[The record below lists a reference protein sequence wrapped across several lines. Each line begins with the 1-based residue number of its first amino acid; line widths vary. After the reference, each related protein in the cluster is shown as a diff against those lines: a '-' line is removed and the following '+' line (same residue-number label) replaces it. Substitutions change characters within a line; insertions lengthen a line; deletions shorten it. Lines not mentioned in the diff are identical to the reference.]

1 MEEELS
7 YYPDFFF
14 MNQLHVGAASKSGA
28 EVKPI
33 NHTANNIFTARLC
46 IGEGLCCMLS
56 RVCTLA
62 ASRFDQ
68 GLQVLVTKTTSL
80 TVEPRLVRVI
90 NISHTT
96 FWCANTPTCLFV
108 DLTFAFG

>member
-14 MNQLHVGAASKSGA
+14 MNQLQVGAASKFGA
-28 EVKPI
+28 EFKPT
-33 NHTANNIFTARLC
+33 NHTANNIFTVRLF

-56 RVCTLA
+56 RICTQA
-62 ASRFDQ
+62 AGRFDQ
-68 GLQVLVTKTTSL
+68 GLKVLVTKTTSL
-80 TVEPRLVRVI
+80 TVEPRLVNVI

-96 FWCANTPTCLFV
+96 F
-108 DLTFAFG
+108 